1 MSAIYPVILCGGSGT
16 RLWPASRADQPKQ
29 FLKLIGETSSFQ
41 DTVLRVKDLPGR
53 AEIVIVTGGAMAAFV
68 RDQTT
73 EIGVEVT
80 VLIEPEARDSAPA
93 VAAAAA
99 YVQSRDPD
107 GVALMLAADHHIAEP
122 EIFGLAAVTAA
133 RAASQGWI
141 VTFGVKPTG
150 PATGFGYIR
159 PGAALLDGSVNA
171 VAAFVEKP
179 DRATA
184 ERYVADGYL
193 WNSGNF
199 AFKAGML
206 LGELDAFEP
215 SVSAAAR
222 ACVAALTLEDGVA
235 RLDKAAFSGA
245 AKISLDYAVMERTQ
259 KAAVVPAAFSW
270 SDLGAWDAIWD
281 AAARDE
287 AGNAVFG
294 DGTLIDSR
302 NVLIR
307 STGPFVGV
315 IGCEDLVVVAEP
327 DAILVCRRDAS
338 QSVKTLVDGLK
349 RDGRSIASGR
359 EREGAPRRV
368 LATTAGARVEQW
380 TLKASE
386 TVELPI
392 GTVQVLEGAVEGLN
406 ALAAIDAVTQVTA
419 SVATVLLVTRKL

>member
-53 AEIVIVTGGAMAAFV
+53 AEIVIVTGEAMVGFV
-68 RDQTT
+68 QAQTA
-73 EIGVEVT
+73 EIGVPAT
-80 VLIEPEARDSAPA
+80 VLVEPEARDSAPA

-122 EIFGLAAVTAA
+122 EIFGQAAVTAA
-133 RAASQGWI
+133 RAAGEGWI

-150 PATGFGYIR
+150 PATGFGYIC
-159 PGAALLDGSVNA
+159 PGAALLDGSVSA

-184 ERYVADGYL
+184 ETYVADGYL

-215 SVSAAAR
+215 SVSDAAR
-222 ACVAALTLEDGVA
+222 ACVAALNLEDGVA
-235 RLDKAAFSGA
+235 RLDKVAFSGA

-281 AAARDE
+281 AASRDA
-287 AGNAVFG
+287 AGNVVFG
-294 DGTLIDSR
+294 DGTLVDSR

-307 STGPFVGV
+307 SAGPFVGV
-315 IGCEDLVVVAEP
+315 IGCDDLVVIAEP

-359 EREGAPRRV
+359 EREGATRRV
-368 LATTAGARVEQW
+368 LTTAAGAQVEQW
-380 TLKASE
+380 LLKAGE
-386 TVELPI
+386 TVELPV
-392 GTVQVLEGAVEGLN
+392 GAVQVLDGEVEGVG
-406 ALAAIDAVTQVTA
+406 AYAAIVTA
-419 SVATVLLVTRKL
+419 KAATAISASTLLVTRRL

>member
-53 AEIVIVTGGAMAAFV
+53 AEIVVVTGEAMTAFV
-68 RDQTT
+68 LAQTA

-99 YVQSRDPD
+99 YVQSRDPE
-107 GVALMLAADHHIAEP
+107 GVALMLAADHYIAEP
-122 EIFGLAAVTAA
+122 EIFAEAAVTAA
-133 RAASQGWI
+133 RAASAGWI
-141 VTFGVKPTG
+141 VTFGVKPTS

-159 PGAALLDGSVNA
+159 PGQALLDGSVSA

-215 SVSAAAR
+215 TVSNAAR
-222 ACVAALTLEDGVA
+222 ACVAALKLDDGVA
-235 RLDKAAFSGA
+235 RLDKAAFGQA

-259 KAAVVPAAFSW
+259 KAAVVPAVFSW

-281 AAARDE
+281 AASRDA

-307 STGPFVGV
+307 SIGPFVGV

-338 QSVKTLVDGLK
+338 QSVKALVDGLK

-359 EREGAPRRV
+359 DREGAPRRV
-368 LATTAGARVEQW
+368 LATATGVQVEQW
-380 TLKASE
+380 TLKAGE

-392 GTVQVLEGAVEGLN
+392 GAVQVLDGEVAGVGAY
-406 ALAAIDAVTQVTA
+406 AAFAAATTA
-419 SVATVLLVTRKL
+419 TATTAATLLVTRRL

>member
-53 AEIVIVTGGAMAAFV
+53 AEIVIVTGEAMVGFV
-68 RDQTT
+68 QAQTA

-80 VLIEPEARDSAPA
+80 VLVEPEARDSAPA

-122 EIFGLAAVTAA
+122 EIFGQAAVTAA
-133 RAASQGWI
+133 RAASEGWI

-159 PGAALLDGSVNA
+159 PGAALLDGSVSA

-184 ERYVADGYL
+184 ETYVADGYL

-215 SVSAAAR
+215 TVSDAAR

-281 AAARDE
+281 AASRDA
-287 AGNAVFG
+287 AGNVVFG

-338 QSVKTLVDGLK
+338 QSVKALVDGLK

-359 EREGAPRRV
+359 EREGATRRILAGARSVQVEQWMLEPGEIVEFPVGAVQV
-368 LATTAGARVEQW
+368 LDGEVEGLGAYAAFETATTATAR
-380 TLKASE
+380 T
-386 TVELPI
+386 
-392 GTVQVLEGAVEGLN
+392 
-406 ALAAIDAVTQVTA
+406 AAT
-419 SVATVLLVTRKL
+419 LLVTRRL

>member
-1 MSAIYPVILCGGSGT
+1 VSAIYPVILCGGSGT

-29 FLKLIGETSSFQ
+29 FLKLIGDYSSFQ
-41 DTVLRVKDLPGR
+41 DTVLRVANIPGR
-53 AEIVIVTGGAMAAFV
+53 AEIVIVTGGAMVDFV
-68 RDQTT
+68 LAQTA
-73 EIGVEVT
+73 EIGVPVT
-80 VLIEPEARDSAPA
+80 VLVEPEARDSAPA

-99 YVQSRDPD
+99 YVQSRDAE
-107 GVALMLAADHHIAEP
+107 GVALMLAADHYIAQP
-122 EIFGLAAVTAA
+122 EIFGEAALTAA
-133 RAASQGWI
+133 RAASEGWI
-141 VTFGVKPTG
+141 VTFGVKPTA

-159 PGAALLDGSVNA
+159 PGEILLDGSVSS

-184 ERYVADGYL
+184 EGYVADGYL

-199 AFKAGML
+199 AFKADML

-222 ACVAALTLEDGVA
+222 ACIDILTITDSVA

-281 AAARDE
+281 AFLKDGGE
-287 AGNAVFG
+287 NAVSG
-294 DGTLIDSR
+294 DVTLIDCER
-302 NVLIR
+302 VLAR

-315 IGCEDLVVVAEP
+315 IGLKDIVVVAEP
-327 DAILVCRRDAS
+327 DAILVCHRDAS
-338 QSVKTLVDGLK
+338 QAVKTLVDGLK

-359 EREGAPRRV
+359 DRGDSPRKV
-368 LATTAGARVEQW
+368 LSTVGDTQVEQW
-380 TLKASE
+380 VVKAGE
-386 TVELPI
+386 TVELPV
-392 GTVQVLEGAVEGLN
+392 GVVQVLDGETSLGAS
-406 ALAAIDAVTQVTA
+406 LATIDATTTITA
-419 SVATVLLVTRKL
+419 VSAATLLVTRRL